1 MGGQRRSD
9 LIEAERNY
17 TLVKREKQESGKFIK
32 EILRLLFS
40 QIGVIVLAVVVAI
53 FGKAYFTNFISQL
66 YKTVNECF
74 HTKGTIFL

>member
-1 MGGQRRSD
+1 M
-9 LIEAERNY
+9 IEAERNY

-53 FGKAYFTNFISQL
+53 FGKVDFTKLISTL
-66 YKTVNECF
+66 
-74 HTKGTIFL
+74 

>member
-53 FGKAYFTNFISQL
+53 FGKVDFTKLISTL
-66 YKTVNECF
+66 
-74 HTKGTIFL
+74 